1 MKAIR
6 PSVVLI
12 VAPLLGLASGLA
24 SAHQSEHLVAHLHPH
39 LGIEH
44 LLVSVG
50 LAAVVYFL
58 ARRARGS

>member
-1 MKAIR
+1 MKTIR

-39 LGIEH
+39 LGVEQ
-44 LLVSVG
+44 LLPSVG
-50 LAAVVYFL
+50 LSAVVYWL
-58 ARRARGS
+58 ARRIRGH

>member
-6 PSVVLI
+6 LSVVPI

-24 SAHQSEHLVAHLHPH
+24 SAHQSEHLMAHLHPH

-44 LLVSVG
+44 LLLSIG
-50 LAAVVYFL
+50 LAAVVYWL
-58 ARRARGS
+58 ARRARGN